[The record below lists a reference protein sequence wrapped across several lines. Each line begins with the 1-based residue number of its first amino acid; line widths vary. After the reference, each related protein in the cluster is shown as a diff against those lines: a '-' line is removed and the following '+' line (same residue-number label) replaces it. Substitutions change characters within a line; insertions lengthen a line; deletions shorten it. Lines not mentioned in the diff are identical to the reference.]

1 MRTESPETYMC
12 IYKILIQNK
21 YELADFKKGYHL
33 LPICLVK
40 FKMSFFSCKVEKVK
54 LEKY

>member
-1 MRTESPETYMC
+1 MRTESPETYIC
-12 IYKILIQNK
+12 INKILIQNK